1 VPLENAELILDDPAL
16 GEVVLDAVVAGPDDG
31 EPVLLLHGWPQT
43 SLEWSRV
50 IPALA
55 ESGMRCLAPDQRG
68 YSPAVR
74 PDDVA
79 SYELP
84 HLVND
89 ALGALDAVGWESAHI
104 VGHDWGAVV
113 AWALAAQ
120 HPERARSLTAVS
132 VPHPQAFNKALKSDP
147 VQWKKSAYLALF
159 RTAPGKAAKVLM
171 ADGGKRLRDVYGTVV
186 DPSDVDQYVAFF
198 SEEGAMEAALRW
210 YAAMGGDHFKEIG
223 PVAVPTTFIW
233 GTEDVAIGAQ
243 AARGSGEWCTGPYS
257 LVVLNGR
264 GHWIPDE
271 EPEAVVAAVLG
282 LAGRG
287 PGARP
292 GDAP

>member
-1 VPLENAELILDDPAL
+1 MPSESAELILDDPVL
-16 GEVVLDAVVAGPDDG
+16 GEIVLDAVVAGPDDG
-31 EPVLLLHGWPQT
+31 EPVLLLHGWPQS

-50 IPALA
+50 VPPLA

-68 YSPAVR
+68 YSPGAR

-79 SYELP
+79 AYELP
-84 HLVND
+84 GVVRD
-89 ALGALDAVGWESAHI
+89 AVGMIEAVGWESAHV

-120 HPERARSLTAVS
+120 HPERVRSLTAVS
-132 VPHPQAFNKALKSDP
+132 VPHPQAFNRALKSDP
-147 VQWKKSAYLALF
+147 VQWKKSAYMALF

-171 ADGGKRLRDVYGTVV
+171 ADGGKRLREVYGDAVHP
-186 DPSDVDQYVAFF
+186 DDVQRYVERFAD
-198 SEEGAMEAALRW
+198 EGAMEAALRW
-210 YAAMGGDHFKEIG
+210 YAAMDGEHFKDVG
-223 PVAVPTTFIW
+223 PVAVPTTFVW
-233 GTEDVAIGAQ
+233 GADDVAIGAQ

-282 LAGRG
+282 LAAN
-287 PGARP
+287 P
-292 GDAP
+292 